1 MSQKQRGKTKAN
13 RVNHLGRNNYKGS
26 IRVAYNKWKTTK
38 KRLYNCIGTGV
49 YIQLLIGEVPL
60 PVPRQYVTV
69 RKHLDGSLNIVYR
82 DKELLF
88 EILKGKPKTEER
100 IISKP
105 KADHP
110 WRQ

>member
-1 MSQKQRGKTKAN
+1 MLTISERQLRNDYTITF
-13 RVNHLGRNNYKGS
+13 GR
-26 IRVAYNKWKTTK
+26 
-38 KRLYNCIGTGV
+38 GV

-69 RKHLDGSLNIVYR
+69 RKHLGGSLNIVYR

-110 WRQ
+110 WRQWNNGKGK